1 MNKIF
6 YNFIWN
12 GGRDRVQRK
21 VMCND
26 YNDAGLRMIDPAIF
40 FIAQKMVW
48 VRHLLDENYNALWKT
63 IEISFLAKFNPD
75 VSLLW
80 KAHAPE
86 CILNSLKNIQLADS
100 LRCWYLFRENAT
112 IEFYDSKYSQLSA
125 CQSIWYNKCIR
136 SKSKQYFY
144 YPSWFVKNVCTISDL
159 FNPPLPGHKLFEEL
173 VLDFNIP
180 FSERR
185 KFNFLMKNI
194 PNDWLENC
202 DTDIVGVHDT
212 VVLKLLSFKKVPKGV
227 YNLLLGNSC
236 PDKRY
241 AFWQCNL
248 PVQPNINWNKTHNT
262 NFLCTIDTKLRSF
275 YFKIFHNAIA
285 LNNFL
290 FKIKRKDSP
299 NCAFCDEQEETMVH
313 LFCDCDKVI
322 HIWQDLLT
330 LINQKCNLNINISN
344 FEKLFGI
351 CNDKFLTLL
360 FLLLKYH
367 IYCCKFSGNL
377 PNFASFKSL
386 VSKQKE
392 TEFYLAKKRN
402 KLPVHFKKWRFDI
415 S

>member
-1 MNKIF
+1 
-6 YNFIWN
+6 
-12 GGRDRVQRK
+12 
-21 VMCND
+21 MCND

-159 FNPPLPGHKLFEEL
+159 FNPPLPGNKLFEEL